1 VRIGL
6 DLRPLQTGSG
16 RRGVGTYTRHLVR
29 ALRRRAG
36 AAERMFGFLSAAGPL
51 DVVDHGDVDGIV
63 SIPGPARGITLMD
76 PFRFPDLLRRHEI
89 DLFHSLFYAAPVRRP
104 TGVRVVQTVHDLTPL
119 LFPEGFTMRQRVVF
133 RTAFALAARA
143 DRIVAV
149 SENTRRDLRRLL
161 SIPTAQVEVIPP
173 GVDAVYDE
181 SLPREEA
188 ARRVQD
194 LHGVR
199 PPYLLH
205 VGGYDRVKNLEIVLA
220 ATARL
225 RRDGMPH
232 RLVVAGEPGEAWEGF
247 RREVEGFELGDRV
260 VATGF
265 VEDLVPLYRAADVLL
280 YPSRYEGFGLP
291 PLEAMACGTPV
302 VAAAAGSLPEVL
314 DGACPLVD
322 PTDHAALAA
331 AVRRLVEDPAAREDA
346 IRRGRARAA
355 GYRWETTADLTLQ
368 LYRRLVREGRS

>member
-1 VRIGL
+1 
-6 DLRPLQTGSG
+6 
-16 RRGVGTYTRHLVR
+16 
-29 ALRRRAG
+29 
-36 AAERMFGFLSAAGPL
+36 
-51 DVVDHGDVDGIV
+51 
-63 SIPGPARGITLMD
+63 
-76 PFRFPDLLRRHEI
+76 
-89 DLFHSLFYAAPVRRP
+89 
-104 TGVRVVQTVHDLTPL
+104 
-119 LFPEGFTMRQRVVF
+119 
-133 RTAFALAARA
+133 
-143 DRIVAV
+143 
-149 SENTRRDLRRLL
+149 
-161 SIPTAQVEVIPP
+161 
-173 GVDAVYDE
+173 
-181 SLPREEA
+181 
-188 ARRVQD
+188 
-194 LHGVR
+194 
-199 PPYLLH
+199 
-205 VGGYDRVKNLEIVLA
+205 
-220 ATARL
+220 
-225 RRDGMPH
+225 MPH

-368 LYRRLVREGRS
+368 LYRQLVREGRS